1 MTAILIMFFISLA
14 GISVMIGRKLILLK
28 RGQIESVE
36 KIPFEIPN
44 SEEVRHFAVKNTKR
58 YGYLTLVLILR
69 FSVQSSNLLKHKYEK
84 IKIKIKNMTN
94 KYFPQKEKEV
104 SKFLKMVSDY
114 KNKIAKIR
122 DKIIEEEKN

>member
-1 MTAILIMFFISLA
+1 
-14 GISVMIGRKLILLK
+14 
-28 RGQIESVE
+28 
-36 KIPFEIPN
+36 
-44 SEEVRHFAVKNTKR
+44 
-58 YGYLTLVLILR
+58 
-69 FSVQSSNLLKHKYEK
+69 
-84 IKIKIKNMTN
+84 MTN